1 MTRFIDVTVPI
12 RHGMVHYD
20 GNPEIR
26 LERVQAIA
34 SGDGA
39 NVSRLDFGVHSG
51 THIDAA
57 LHFIDG
63 GDGAENL
70 PLEPLLGPCLVV
82 DATGVQKTLDASAV
96 ASLAIPAGT
105 ERVLFKTRNSKL
117 WANDKF
123 TRDFVRL
130 DGSGAEALIAL
141 GVRTVGIDYL
151 SIGDHDAH
159 VAFLGGGV
167 VPIEGLN
174 LLDVEP
180 GPYRL
185 VCLPLRVVGSD
196 GAPARAVLVQD

>member
-51 THIDAA
+51 THIDAP

-63 GDGAENL
+63 GDGAETL

-82 DATGVQKTLDASAV
+82 DATGVQKTLDAAAV

-105 ERVLFKTRNSKL
+105 ERVLFKTRNSRL
-117 WANDKF
+117 WVSDDF

-180 GPYRL
+180 GVYRL